1 MFNYFKEL
9 LATLKKIERHLS
21 RIANCVKEKNLNHG
35 DRYSISTKH
44 WNE

>member
-21 RIANCVKEKNLNHG
+21 ILSGCVKVNHHQHG
-35 DRYSISTKH
+35 DRQSISIKH
-44 WNE
+44 RND